1 MGAGDSEGQRLI
13 ELRRE
18 LHRHPELR
26 FTESET
32 ARRIVDRL
40 PPGARIQTGVAGT
53 GVVVRIDGERPGA
66 AVLLR
71 ADMDAYPVT
80 DVKQVPYASLN
91 PGVTHACGHD
101 VHATVVHGVS
111 RRLLAQPPAAGSVT
125 VLFQPAEEIPF
136 GERSGAAT
144 VLESGVFA
152 GQRFD
157 AVLGLHC
164 WPGLPA
170 GEIGVDPGIAMAAKD
185 AFAVRLRGRSAHAA
199 TPARGRDAILGMSSL
214 VSALHAAV
222 SRQRDPHDLVAFNV
236 GTVSGGNSQSMVADR
251 ADATGTLRTHDPAA
265 RERLKAVIARVAE
278 HQAAAFDLGLNFT
291 WANEMPPVINDP
303 SLVALAH
310 AVLPEVA
317 AVVGLTEPP
326 LTTDDFALLGAVG
339 PLLYLKL
346 GVSGGPGGAPLH
358 SGGFDVDERCLTVG
372 VDALERLTRAVL
384 AGDRAPVTAQAG
396 ETAGSSTNGA
406 RPDPTAVPA
415 GGRPA

>member
-1 MGAGDSEGQRLI
+1 MGSGDSEWRALI
-13 ELRRE
+13 ALRRE

-26 FTESET
+26 FTEHET
-32 ARRIVDRL
+32 ARRLVERL
-40 PPGARIQTGVAGT
+40 PDAAQVETGVGGT
-53 GVVVRIDGERPGA
+53 GVVVRIDGEHPGP
-66 AVLLR
+66 AVLIR

-80 DVKQVPYASLN
+80 DLKQAPYSSVN

-101 VHATVVHGVS
+101 VHSTVAYGVT
-111 RRLLAQPPAAGSVT
+111 RRLLARRPATGSVT

-144 VLESGVFA
+144 VLESGVFV

-170 GEIGVDPGIAMAAKD
+170 GAIGVDPGTAMAAKD
-185 AFAVRLRGRSAHAA
+185 AFAIRLRGRSAHAA
-199 TPARGRDAILGMSSL
+199 TPARGRDAILGMSAL

-236 GTVSGGNSQSMVADR
+236 GTVSGGNSQSMVADQ
-251 ADATGTLRTHDPAA
+251 AEATGTVRTYDPAIRA
-265 RERLKAVIARVAE
+265 RLKEVIARVAE
-278 HQAAAFDLGLNFT
+278 HEAAAFDLGLEFT
-291 WANEMPPVINDP
+291 WANEMPAVSNDP

-317 AVVGLTEPP
+317 TVVELAEPP

-358 SGGFDVDERCLTVG
+358 SGEFDVDERCLTVG
-372 VDALERLTRAVL
+372 VEVLERLTRAVL
-384 AGDRAPVTAQAG
+384 AGELVPVSAQTGAADGPAAG
-396 ETAGSSTNGA
+396 GARLGATVAGS
-406 RPDPTAVPA
+406 
-415 GGRPA
+415 GRSA